1 MDNEQ
6 AVETIRRAAELAA
19 AEERTRQN
27 EAAELAEALAKV
39 PVWREEY
46 EQMKQRG
53 AVAAGELAAID
64 GGLPAAI
71 DALRSTHADLFD
83 LLQRRREVEQRV
95 VHVNSRLAR
104 LAGWI
109 GGVDWLRDS
118 IAVDPSPADW
128 RLTAFMGIPFPER

>member
-6 AVETIRRAAELAA
+6 AVATIRRAAELAE

-46 EQMKQRG
+46 GTMQQRG

-64 GGLPAAI
+64 SELPSAI
-71 DALRSTHADLFD
+71 EALRLAHAELFD

>member
-6 AVETIRRAAELAA
+6 AVATIRRAAELAE

-27 EAAELAEALAKV
+27 EAAELAGALAKV

-64 GGLPAAI
+64 SELPAAI
-71 DALRSTHADLFD
+71 EALRLAHAELFD